1 MACRSYTS
9 RAMLAVAARELADGL
24 SMLVVA
30 LILIS
35 LLLAAAWCVSWSPV
49 VVYAVGAARRSA
61 AAPGRIRDRGLSMS
75 L

>member
-1 MACRSYTS
+1 
-9 RAMLAVAARELADGL
+9 MLAVAARELAGGL

-35 LLLAAAWCVSWSPV
+35 WLLAAAWCVSWSPV

-61 AAPGRIRDRGLSMS
+61 AAPGRIRYRGLSTS